1 MAQPY
6 LSIIIPAYDEA
17 ERIAQT
23 LVAMDKHLANAEY
36 SYEILVADNGSI
48 DGTAAIVRSMEKAVK
63 NLRLVDGGRG
73 GKGIAVRR
81 GMLEATGHIRLF
93 ADADNSTPIEQFD
106 AMMPYFKEGYGVVIG
121 SRAVHGAVL
130 DPPESLFRR
139 AAGKGLNLVVQALLL
154 PGIHDSQCGF
164 KAFTEEAAV
173 RIFGES
179 KISGWAFDVE
189 ALSLAKK
196 MGYRIK
202 EMPVR
207 WVNDTRSH
215 VHASAGLQFLG
226 EICKIR
232 WWLWRG
238 AYAPEGLD
246 KLPEAR

>member
-6 LSIIIPAYDEA
+6 LSIVIPAYNEA

-23 LVAMDKHLANAEY
+23 LVAMDKRLSGAEY
-36 SYEILVADNGSI
+36 SYEILVADNGST
-48 DGTAAIVRSMEKAVK
+48 DGTVAIVRNMEKMVK

-73 GKGIAVRR
+73 GKGVAVRR
-81 GMLEATGHIRLF
+81 GMLEAMGHVRLF
-93 ADADNSTPIEQFD
+93 SDADNSTSIEQFD
-106 AMMPYFKEGYGVVIG
+106 AMMPYFKEGYSVVIG

-139 AAGKGLNLVVQALLL
+139 AAGKGLNVIVQALLL
-154 PGIHDSQCGF
+154 PSIHDSQCGF
-164 KAFTEEAAV
+164 KAFTEEAAI

-189 ALSLAKK
+189 VLSLAKR

-238 AYAPEGLD
+238 VYAAKGLD
-246 KLPEAR
+246 NPPEAR

>member
-6 LSIIIPAYDEA
+6 LSIIIPAYNEA

-23 LVAMDKHLANAEY
+23 LVAMDKRLSTAEY
-36 SYEILVADNGSI
+36 SYEILVADNGST
-48 DGTAAIVRSMEKAVK
+48 DGTVAIVRNMEKMVK

-73 GKGIAVRR
+73 GKGVAVRK
-81 GMLEATGHIRLF
+81 GMLEAMGHVRLF
-93 ADADNSTPIEQFD
+93 SDADNSTPIEQFD
-106 AMMPYFKEGYGVVIG
+106 AMMPYLKEGYGVVIG

-139 AAGKGLNLVVQALLL
+139 AAGKGLNVIVQALLL

-173 RIFGES
+173 KIFGES

-189 ALSLAKK
+189 VLSLAKR

-202 EMPVR
+202 EMPVY

-215 VHASAGLQFLG
+215 VHASAGLQFLA

-232 WWLWRG
+232 WWLWHG
-238 AYAPEGLD
+238 VYAFKGLD
-246 KLPEAR
+246 NPPKAR